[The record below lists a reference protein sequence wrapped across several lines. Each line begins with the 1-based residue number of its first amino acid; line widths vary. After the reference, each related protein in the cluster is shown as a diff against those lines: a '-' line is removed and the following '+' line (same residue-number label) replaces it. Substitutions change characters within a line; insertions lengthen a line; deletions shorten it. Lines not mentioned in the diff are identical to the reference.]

1 MPNLPPRR
9 NALQRPEKVKRRCPS
24 HTKWVGEHS
33 CSVEGCSGLPI
44 EVAHVRRGTNCG
56 TGLKPSDKWTISLCQ
71 EHHGEQ
77 HRVGE
82 KTFSEEHFGGE
93 WGMKE
98 LAAEF
103 ARRSLHKA
111 KLRDMP

>member
-9 NALQRPEKVKRRCPS
+9 DALQRPKKVKRRCPS

-33 CSVEGCSGLPI
+33 CSVPGCGGLPI
-44 EVAHVRRGTNCG
+44 EVAHVRKGTDCG
-56 TGLKPSDKWTISLCQ
+56 MGLKPSDKWTISLCR
-71 EHHGEQ
+71 EHHSEQ

-82 KTFSEEHFGGE
+82 PVFEKKLKGPT
-93 WGMKE
+93 MKE

-103 ARRSLHKA
+103 ARRSPHKA